1 MPLITP
7 GVVQPS
13 LFSLP
18 PRPTLFVETCAGT
31 AGLSVCLHGGHKAQ
45 PTMSRT
51 GTKWGYAPAILEL
64 LGLFPGQGADSYA
77 WCEPDP
83 LAQTLLRAYVDNAYQ
98 SAAKILATWGADP
111 AESPEL
117 WHRLRAEGPFE
128 FHPGRPVDPREVARA
143 HLLGA
148 WSYRSG
154 HPESGFNAKSVA
166 IRPST
171 ATDHGSQGR
180 TAAKEARKVASR
192 ILLGWPAVR
201 VYADAAELEPV
212 GGPGRVCVHIDPTY
226 EGTSAYRHN
235 LLRAPALDLARRWAA
250 AGAVVG
256 FSEAVPLAEA
266 LGPAWRAHDITGKR
280 RGQSR
285 RYSKQQAEWLTVF
298 RPG

>member
-1 MPLITP
+1 M
-7 GVVQPS
+7 QPS
-13 LFSLP
+13 LFAPP

-31 AGLSVCLHGGHKAQ
+31 AGLSVCLQGGVEAQ

-64 LGLFPGQGADSYA
+64 LGLFPGQGADGYA

-83 LAQTLLRAYVDNAYQ
+83 LARTLLRAQAQGVFGQ
-98 SAAKILATWGADP
+98 AAQILATWGSDP
-111 AESPEL
+111 AGSPEL

-128 FHPGRPVDPREVARA
+128 LADGPVDPREVARA

-154 HPESGFNAKSVA
+154 HPESGFNAKLVA

-171 ATDHGSQGR
+171 STDHGSQGR
-180 TAAKEARKVASR
+180 TAMKEARKVASR
-192 ILLGWPAVR
+192 ILTGWPAVQI
-201 VYADAAELEPV
+201 YTDAADLEPV
-212 GGPGRVCVHIDPTY
+212 GAPGHVVVHIDPTY
-226 EGTSAYRHN
+226 AGTSTYRHN

-250 AGAVVG
+250 VGATVG
-256 FSEAVPLAEA
+256 VSEAEPLADA
-266 LGPAWRAHDITGKR
+266 LGPAWRAYDITRAR

-285 RYSKQQAEWLTVF
+285 RYSKQQVEWLTVF
-298 RPG
+298 RPR